1 MALTPRPSLVSRTV
15 PAKSEIAPYPVDA
28 MLAMSAAGSIAR
40 VTSAARI
47 IRSPTRHRR
56 DQRDLVASINE
67 LVRGDKLSVDGDA
80 GRVRKDRS
88 AWEQTQMV
96 QEIRDRAADF
106 ERELE
111 RGGAETFGV

>member
-47 IRSPTRHRR
+47 IRSPTRYGW

-67 LVRGDKLSVDGDA
+67 LVLRRKLSVDCDA

-96 QEIRDRAADF
+96 EEITDCAAGF
-106 ERELE
+106 ERE
-111 RGGAETFGV
+111 